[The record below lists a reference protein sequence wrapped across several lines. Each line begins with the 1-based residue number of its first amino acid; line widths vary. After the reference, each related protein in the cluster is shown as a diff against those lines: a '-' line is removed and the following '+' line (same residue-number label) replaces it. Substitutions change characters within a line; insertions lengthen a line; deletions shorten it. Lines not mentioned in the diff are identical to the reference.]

1 MDLNFKCKWVLPCL
15 ECVLSENATHSSTE
29 AQKMVPQKFLKHF
42 LGNVTTFYEE
52 SIRNILM
59 LCAQDLSRLVQIY
72 EEKKLLSWEIEKQ
85 LAKQPGVAVKEKY

>member
-1 MDLNFKCKWVLPCL
+1 M
-15 ECVLSENATHSSTE
+15 A
-29 AQKMVPQKFLKHF
+29 
-42 LGNVTTFYEE
+42 TFYQE